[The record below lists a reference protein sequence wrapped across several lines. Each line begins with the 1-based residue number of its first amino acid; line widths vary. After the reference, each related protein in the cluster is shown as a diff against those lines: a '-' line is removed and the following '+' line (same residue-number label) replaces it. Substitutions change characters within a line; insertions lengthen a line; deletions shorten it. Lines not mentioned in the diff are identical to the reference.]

1 MEIKKN
7 IGADLE
13 RKRTRFFLLGLIVS
27 LALFLV
33 AMEYTTR
40 PDDDSDNDHLL
51 DDMAED
57 IALMPAMDTHD
68 MIAAAPAP
76 ASKAVTNKV
85 KETEA
90 TAGQTEKIAPV
101 TSTLVIGDGEG
112 VQKDATVTEALPQT
126 PIEQGDSDVL
136 RTVEQLPEFPG
147 GMVEFMKWLT
157 RNLKYPANA
166 RDRKIQGKVVVSF
179 LVNKDGSI
187 ASPKIEKSCDP
198 TLDREALRV
207 IRMMPRWKPGIQDE
221 KPCRTMVAV
230 PVNFQL

>member
-13 RKRTRFFLLGLIVS
+13 RRRTGFFLLGLIVS
-27 LALFLV
+27 LSLFFV
-33 AMEYTTR
+33 AMEYTVR
-40 PDDDSDNDHLL
+40 PGSDAGDDLLPDDL
-51 DDMAED
+51 AED
-57 IALMPAMDTHD
+57 IALLPAVDTHD
-68 MIAAAPAP
+68 MISAAPAP
-76 ASKAVTNKV
+76 ASKAVTAKV
-85 KETEA
+85 EEA
-90 TAGQTEKIAPV
+90 DAAPDASEKIAAV
-101 TSTLVIGDGEG
+101 TSELVIGDGEG
-112 VQKDATVTEALPQT
+112 VQPDATVTEALPQT
-126 PIEQGDSDVL
+126 PVAADGDVL

-157 RNLKYPANA
+157 RNLKYPAYA

-187 ASPKIEKSCDP
+187 ANPKIEKSCDP
-198 TLDREALRV
+198 VLDREALRV
-207 IRMMPRWKPGIQDE
+207 IRMMPRWKPGLMDE

>member
-7 IGADLE
+7 ISADLE
-13 RKRTRFFLLGLIVS
+13 RRRTGFFLLGLILS
-27 LALFLV
+27 LSVFFV
-33 AMEYTTR
+33 AMEYTSWHDNGA
-40 PDDDSDNDHLL
+40 DDESVL
-51 DDMAED
+51 DDMAQD

-68 MIAAAPAP
+68 MISAVSAPA
-76 ASKAVTNKV
+76 AKAVTNKV
-85 KETEA
+85 EESAEA
-90 TAGQTEKIAPV
+90 ADNSEKIAPV
-101 TSTLVIGDGEG
+101 TSKLVIGDGEG
-112 VQKDATVTEALPQT
+112 VQKDANVTEALPQIT
-126 PIEQGDSDVL
+126 VSQDSDVL

-157 RNLKYPANA
+157 RNLKYPPYAQA
-166 RDRKIQGKVVVSF
+166 QKIQGKVVVSF

-187 ASPKIEKSCDP
+187 ASPRIEKSCDP

-207 IRMMPRWKPGIQDE
+207 IRMMPKWKPGLMNE